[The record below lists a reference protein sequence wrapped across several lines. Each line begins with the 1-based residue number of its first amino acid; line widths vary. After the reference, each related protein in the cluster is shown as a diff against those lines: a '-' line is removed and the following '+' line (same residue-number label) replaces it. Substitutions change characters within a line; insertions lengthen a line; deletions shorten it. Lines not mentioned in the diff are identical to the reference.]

1 MENRYEIDEGGSE
14 VDINPHSYA
23 IGGFITTYFFQ
34 TLAVIKDA
42 DIKKSWN

>member
-14 VDINPHSYA
+14 VDINPHSYT
-23 IGGFITTYFFQ
+23 IGFIATCFFQ

-42 DIKKSWN
+42 DIKEAWN